1 MTSHLD
7 SLTHRRQLGFGL
19 TDEAA
24 RATSPDAAKPR
35 LACQSDLPD
44 HVYARHLIAAAPAHV
59 REHFD
64 LELRESA
71 RRLAHSVELDED
83 DLDELDDS
91 DELDDLDEL
100 VERAPRRIATETF
113 VDLAES
119 RGGDRIDV
127 RTGGRVPI
135 RLARAREVVAR
146 LAPKV
151 LVPVAA
157 LTLLVIAMGGT
168 WSTASATPAAPW
180 SATRPASA
188 PSQSSSA
195 HPSTASLLPGP
206 SLLDEPPM
214 PRTKISRKDL
224 IGKLNLNTASEDQLM
239 MLPTVG
245 PSKAER
251 IVTWRKKNGG
261 FKRTAD
267 LRRVKGFGYKTF
279 KKLEPFLDVK
289 GDTTLASK

>member
-7 SLTHRRQLGFGL
+7 SPTRKRQLGFGL
-19 TDEAA
+19 TDEAV
-24 RATSPDAAKPR
+24 RATSPEPATPR
-35 LACQSDLPD
+35 LACHGDLPD

-71 RRLAHSVELDED
+71 RRLAHSVDLDEAE
-83 DLDELDDS
+83 LDELDDS

-100 VERAPRRIATETF
+100 VERSPRSATTDVF

-157 LTLLVIAMGGT
+157 IALLVIAMGGT

-180 SATRPASA
+180 SATRP
-188 PSQSSSA
+188 PSPSPIA
-195 HPSTASLLPGP
+195 HPSTATASLPR
-206 SLLDEPPM
+206 SLLDEPPA

-224 IGKLNLNTASEDQLM
+224 IGTLNLNTASEDQLM

-289 GDTTLASK
+289 GDTTLSSK